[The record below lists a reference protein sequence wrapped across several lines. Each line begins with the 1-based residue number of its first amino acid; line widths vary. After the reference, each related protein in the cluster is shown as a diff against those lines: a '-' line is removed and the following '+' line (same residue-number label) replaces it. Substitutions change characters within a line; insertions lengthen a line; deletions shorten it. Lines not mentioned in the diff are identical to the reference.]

1 MLKEMRRWY
10 EEDDSLFS
18 LRGGR
23 LAYSVYQKITP
34 ELVASFQRFIDA
46 GNVDDL
52 AFVVEVLERFEGAE
66 EAQPIY
72 KSIVAKLPI
81 DDPLLKAV
89 SVGLNGTGVVT
100 GEFGMAD
107 ALKARRAAIAPWRED
122 PDEKIRRFADMQ
134 VKQLERMIAAEH
146 KRAQE
151 DLGRRKREWGTGNAD
166 DGAGGAA

>member
-10 EEDDSLFS
+10 EEDDSLW

-107 ALKARRAAIAPWRED
+107 ALKARRAASAPWRED

-151 DLGRRKREWGTGNAD
+151 DLERRKREWGTGNAD